1 MTSAA
6 TQLQAPV
13 LALNDVTAGY
23 AGTIV
28 LRGVS
33 LDIARGSVVALLG
46 PNGAGKTT
54 LLRVAAGIVR
64 PARGSV
70 QLRGH
75 DVTRR
80 GTTARARAR
89 LCLIPEGRGIFPSL
103 TVQDNIFVTVKRQER
118 AAAVEKVTSVFPALR
133 DRLKQV
139 AGTLSGG
146 QQQMVAMAR
155 CYLVSPEVILLDEVS
170 IGLAPKIVNEIYE
183 TIGDLAA
190 AGTSL
195 LLVEQYVDRALAI
208 ANTVHVLNRGSIAFS
223 GSPRSISRAELMQKY
238 LHLETPIATTPAAA
252 PPAGRPPSADGEPSG
267 QPPSYV
273 EQQEQ

>member
-1 MTSAA
+1 MTIAA
-6 TQLQAPV
+6 TQLEAPV
-13 LALNDVTAGY
+13 LALDDVTAGY

-33 LDIARGSVVALLG
+33 LDVAPGSVVALLG

-54 LLRVAAGIVR
+54 LMRVAAGIMR
-64 PARGSV
+64 PSRGSV

-75 DVTRR
+75 DVTRQ
-80 GTTARARAR
+80 GATARARAR

-103 TVQDNIFVTVKRQER
+103 TVQDNIFVTVKRRER
-118 AAAVEKVTSVFPALR
+118 ATAVEKLTSVFPALR
-133 DRLKQV
+133 DRLHQV

-146 QQQMVAMAR
+146 QQQMLAMAR

-170 IGLAPKIVNEIYE
+170 IGLAPKIVDEIYK

-208 ANTVHVLNRGSIAFS
+208 ADMVHVLNRGSITFS
-223 GSPRSISRAELMQKY
+223 GSPGKISRAELMQKY
-238 LHLETPIATTPAAA
+238 LHQTPVATPTTDTS
-252 PPAGRPPSADGEPSG
+252 GRRRASTDGKSSG
-267 QPPSYV
+267 QHPSYPD
-273 EQQEQ
+273 Q